1 MGMFDSLHVYTEL
14 PLNKKEQKM
23 FSNVNWEDRDF
34 QTKDLDCTLSH
45 YAITKNGIL
54 SFEKIDGEW
63 VRTMTKEE
71 EKKARRGGKFV
82 WPHKFIEKSRKFVK
96 QKFDGNVSFYDSVL
110 DIAGNEWWVEFSAN
124 FINGKL
130 QGKIKKVEIRL
141 SETAKQIKK
150 RNDEWEAR
158 LEADKKKL
166 HNSFRKFMNK
176 ITFNYWRFT
185 WWSVGKAIRNFSNI
199 ISKFDIIINRYIA

>member
-1 MGMFDSLHVYTEL
+1 MGMFDSLHVYAEL

-23 FSNVNWEDRDF
+23 FSNVNWRDIDF

-54 SFEKIDGEW
+54 SFEKIDGEL

-82 WPHKFIEKSRKFVK
+82 WPHKFVEKSRKFVK
-96 QKFDGNVSFYDSVL
+96 QKFDGNVSFYDSIL
-110 DIAGNEWWVEFSAN
+110 DTDGNEWWVEFSAN
-124 FINGKL
+124 FIKGKL
-130 QGKIKKVEIRL
+130 QGKIKKVEIRI

-150 RNDEWEAR
+150 RNDEWEASI
-158 LEADKKKL
+158 EAEKKKL
-166 HNSFRKFMNK
+166 HNRFRTFMNK
-176 ITFNYWRFT
+176 ITFNYWRFA
-185 WWSVGKAIRNFSNI
+185 WWGIGKGIRKINNTI
-199 ISKFDIIINRYIA
+199 DKLDLYINRYIA